1 MLHVNITLLNVS
13 LSFYYPLLLI
23 IIIVIN
29 NKYVFLKKYSPYEYD
44 QQRGQNLK
52 KILLKL

>member
-1 MLHVNITLLNVS
+1 MLHVNITLSNVS